1 MAVFDLQVVTPFGM
15 RFEGKAEAI
24 TVNTTAGMIT
34 VMAGHTDY
42 MAAVVVGKAR
52 IKTEDT
58 SLSAVCG
65 NGFLSV
71 ENGKCNLLANSFDF
85 ASDLDKEK
93 VENDLLLAENLLDN
107 AKTDADKTI
116 AKGKKQLATL
126 RLSLLASNE

>member
-15 RFEGKAEAI
+15 RFEGKAESL
-24 TVNTTAGMIT
+24 TVTTTAGLIT
-34 VMAGHTDY
+34 IMAGHTNY
-42 MAAVVVGKAR
+42 MAAAVIGKAM
-52 IKTEDT
+52 IKTEDAT
-58 SLSAVCG
+58 LSAVCG

-93 VENDLLLAENLLDN
+93 VNNDLTLAENLLKD

-116 AKGKKQLATL
+116 AKGKKKLAEL
-126 RLSLLASNE
+126 RLTLLEE